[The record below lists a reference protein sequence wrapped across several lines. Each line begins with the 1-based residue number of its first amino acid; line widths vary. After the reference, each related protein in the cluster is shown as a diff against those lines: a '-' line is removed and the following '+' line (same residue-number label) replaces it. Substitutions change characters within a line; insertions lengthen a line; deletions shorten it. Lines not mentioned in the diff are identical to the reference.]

1 MNMASFSAKETFF
14 NRGSSLTWM
23 FGKNVDGSVPK

>member
-1 MNMASFSAKETFF
+1 MAGFSANKIFF
-14 NRGSSLTWM
+14 NTGSSLTWM